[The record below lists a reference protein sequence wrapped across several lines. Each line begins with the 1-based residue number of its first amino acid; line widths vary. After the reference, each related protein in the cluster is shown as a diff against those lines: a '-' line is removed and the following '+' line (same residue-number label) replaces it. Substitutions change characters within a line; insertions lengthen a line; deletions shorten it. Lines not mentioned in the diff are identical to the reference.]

1 MYLNFFAH
9 LVIRWCKPTL
19 DPHNQKGENM
29 NDAFLRKSLNCIIR
43 NEPNSISA
51 FVAIEAL
58 KHDDV
63 RGFFLNLKKQGCI
76 SGMIPSLNFYEQTH
90 QFFDQYYDEI
100 EQIRI
105 DHQKQTG
112 EQVNI
117 PYDLKTSLSWFAF
130 EQTAQNLTQELEITL
145 SDD

>member
-1 MYLNFFAH
+1 
-9 LVIRWCKPTL
+9 
-19 DPHNQKGENM
+19 M
-29 NDAFLRKSLNCIIR
+29 NAAFLRKSLNCIIR

-130 EQTAQNLTQELEITL
+130 EQTAQNLVQELEITL
-145 SDD
+145 SDN

>member
-1 MYLNFFAH
+1 MMQA
-9 LVIRWCKPTL
+9 RARPQ
-19 DPHNQKGENM
+19 NQKGENM
-29 NDAFLRKSLNCIIR
+29 KDAFLRKSLNYIIR

-51 FVAIEAL
+51 FVAKEAL
-58 KHDDV
+58 EHNDIRD
-63 RGFFLNLKKQGCI
+63 FFFNLKKQGCI
-76 SGMIPSLNFYEQTH
+76 SGIIASLNFYEQTH

-130 EQTAQNLTQELEITL
+130 EQTAQNLIQELEITL
-145 SDD
+145 SDN